1 MSKTR
6 MSQVN
11 WQTMAAVALLLFTAL
26 ILLSACGGTEPTTVA
41 VEPTTDATEPPPP
54 TSVPTEPPA
63 PTDTRTEPPAPTEAP
78 TEPPPTDTPAPTDTP
93 PPEVVDDSACIACHT
108 DEEALKAV
116 AEEPAEVE
124 SLSEGE
130 G

>member
-1 MSKTR
+1 MSETR
-6 MSQVN
+6 MSPGNRQA
-11 WQTMAAVALLLFTAL
+11 MAAVALLLFATL
-26 ILLSACGGTEPTTVA
+26 ILLTACGAAEPTTVA
-41 VEPTTDATEPPPP
+41 AEPTTAVTEPPAP

-63 PTDTRTEPPAPTEAP
+63 PTDTPTEPPAPTETP

-93 PPEVVDDSACIACHT
+93 TPEFADDSACIACHT
-108 DEEALKAV
+108 DEETLKAV
-116 AEEPAEVE
+116 AEEPEEVE

>member
-1 MSKTR
+1 MTKTKTFLA
-6 MSQVN
+6 N
-11 WQTMAAVALLLFTAL
+11 WQAMASLGLLLLIAL
-26 ILLSACGGTEPTTVA
+26 ILLSACGADEPTTIA
-41 VEPTTDATEPPPP
+41 VEATAA
-54 TSVPTEPPA
+54 PTEPPA
-63 PTDTRTEPPAPTEAP
+63 PTSVATQPPAPTDTPTEPPAPTEVP
-78 TEPPPTDTPAPTDTP
+78 TEPPTTNTPT
-93 PPEVVDDSACIACHT
+93 PEVVDDSACIACHT

>member
-1 MSKTR
+1 MSETR
-6 MSQVN
+6 MSQVK
-11 WQTMAAVALLLFTAL
+11 WPAMFAVALLLFTAL
-26 ILLSACGGTEPTTVA
+26 ILLSACGAAEPTTVA
-41 VEPTTDATEPPPP
+41 VEPTTAATEPPAP

-63 PTDTRTEPPAPTEAP
+63 PTDTP
-78 TEPPPTDTPAPTDTP
+78 TEPPPTDTPEPTNTP
-93 PPEVVDDSACIACHT
+93 TPEVVDDSACIACHT

-116 AEEPAEVE
+116 AEEPEEVE